1 MTDDAGRSMVCRSI
15 SDTAY
20 LIALVADKELV
31 PNRIVAAF
39 NLLYLPEIAHSRVTG
54 IWSRQA
60 TIGVATALMAQIG
73 PDLFVG
79 VEARYLRRY
88 EGLGFDNFAAHG
100 FFVGPTIYANL
111 SEHSWILFA
120 WNVQIA
126 GRSADDPASL
136 DLKNFERHQATLKFG
151 FTF

>member
-1 MTDDAGRSMVCRSI
+1 M
-15 SDTAY
+15 
-20 LIALVADKELV
+20 
-31 PNRIVAAF
+31 VAAGDDWCGNRSYGADWPRSF
-39 NLLYLPEIAHSRVTG
+39 R
-54 IWSRQA
+54 W
-60 TIGVATALMAQIG
+60 
-73 PDLFVG
+73 
-79 VEARYLRRY
+79 
-88 EGLGFDNFAAHG
+88 EGLGFDNFAGHG

-111 SEHSWILFA
+111 SERSWILLA

>member
-1 MTDDAGRSMVCRSI
+1 
-15 SDTAY
+15 
-20 LIALVADKELV
+20 
-31 PNRIVAAF
+31 
-39 NLLYLPEIAHSRVTG
+39 VTG

-73 PDLFVG
+73 PNLFVG
-79 VEARYLRRY
+79 TEARYLRSY
-88 EGLGFDNFAAHG
+88 EGLGFDNFAGHG

-111 SEHSWILFA
+111 SERSWILFA

-126 GRSADDPASL
+126 GRSADDPGPL